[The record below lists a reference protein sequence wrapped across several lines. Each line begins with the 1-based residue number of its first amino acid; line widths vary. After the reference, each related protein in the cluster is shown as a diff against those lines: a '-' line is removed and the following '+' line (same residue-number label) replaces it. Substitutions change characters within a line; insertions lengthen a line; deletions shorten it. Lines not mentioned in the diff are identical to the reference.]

1 MRCIHKSDWHS
12 PLVCF
17 DSENL
22 QNEICEENTDDR
34 RAGSRL
40 RRLVLSIANYDDW
53 QKPHLENVKPDTSA
67 PAHALREKR
76 QETEVIE
83 ELVQK
88 YNETGIALSAEEAGF
103 VEGRNSL
110 AKAYFSK
117 NYGVDIS
124 EKIATLTVRK
134 VIYLCGSQRKV
145 LAYDRLLPRLVPG
158 GLLRLLCK
166 GAGRQT
172 LCRLPVQRSVRLL

>member
-1 MRCIHKSDWHS
+1 M
-12 PLVCF
+12 
-17 DSENL
+17 EN
-22 QNEICEENTDDR
+22 
-34 RAGSRL
+34 G
-40 RRLVLSIANYDDW
+40 
-53 QKPHLENVKPDTSA
+53 KPDTSA

-134 VIYLCGSQRKV
+134 VIYPEALSQMVGGSFYPESPDHLFINADWFDLSDYDARGTPG
-145 LAYDRLLPRLVPG
+145 LAQAIRIITI
-158 GLLRLLCK
+158 C
-166 GAGRQT
+166 
-172 LCRLPVQRSVRLL
+172 